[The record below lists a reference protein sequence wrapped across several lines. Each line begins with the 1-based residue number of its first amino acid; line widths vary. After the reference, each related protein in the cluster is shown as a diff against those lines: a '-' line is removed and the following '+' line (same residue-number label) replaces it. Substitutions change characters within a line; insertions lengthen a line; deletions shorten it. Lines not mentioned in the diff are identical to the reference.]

1 MDDSDW
7 ATKHEELH
15 NNAALAV
22 RKPVLA
28 ITGFCHNCFSVV
40 SGHFC
45 DADCRDDYEKIQ
57 AANLRSGHAV

>member
-22 RKPVLA
+22 RKPVMA
-28 ITGFCHNCFSVV
+28 ITGLCHNCFSEIA
-40 SGHFC
+40 GHFC
-45 DADCRDDYEKIQ
+45 DADCRMDWERYD
-57 AANLRSGHAV
+57 AAKRRAGI